1 MCVVS
6 YQKQLLEKYVKA
18 RAFSV
23 FVLALMGAS
32 QLAFAE
38 TKFGYINS
46 ERVMRE
52 SAPAVRAQKR
62 IENDFSKRDQELQ
75 RMAKDLEALQKDL
88 ENANSKMS
96 DAERQRKSNTFS
108 ETDRN
113 FQRRQRE
120 FREDLNL
127 RRNEEL
133 ASVIEKVNQVIKQI
147 AESEKYDVILQDV
160 VYANPRIDITD
171 KVIKALSDGK

>member
-1 MCVVS
+1 
-6 YQKQLLEKYVKA
+6 
-18 RAFSV
+18 
-23 FVLALMGAS
+23 MGAS

-88 ENANSKMS
+88 ENASTKMS
-96 DAERQRKSNTFS
+96 DAERQRKSSSFS
-108 ETDRN
+108 ETDRV
-113 FQRRQRE
+113 FQRKQRE

-133 ASVIEKVNQVIKQI
+133 ASVVERVNQVIKQI
-147 AESEKYDVILQDV
+147 AESESYDVILQDV

-171 KVIKALSDGK
+171 KVIKALADGK